1 MFDEAIFFCFWVF
14 YFSIRLSLS
23 TDICDNFDPFFL
35 GDSLYPETEDTPSA
49 DIEEDDSSSEA
60 TSKNRISFFSPKL
73 FRIGCNIVDP
83 RGHKQPRDLPEE
95 INDSTLQSN
104 M

>member
-1 MFDEAIFFCFWVF
+1 MKQ
-14 YFSIRLSLS
+14 FSLLLSFLLFHS
-23 TDICDNFDPFFL
+23 TFSRFATDISDNFDPFFL

-83 RGHKQPRDLPEE
+83 RGHKQPRDLLEE